1 MNNPGQWDPF
11 ESGGASMI
19 SPLDQVRENEE
30 HELKRRTIH
39 RKPVSYP
46 AMVDEYSPKSN
57 GRPISAITEESSLE
71 ITPKYDPDY
80 IFDGRPKATR
90 F

>member
-11 ESGGASMI
+11 ENGGSAMI
-19 SPLDQVRENEE
+19 SPLDQVREDEE
-30 HELKRRTIH
+30 HELKRRTVH

-46 AMVDEYSPKSN
+46 AMVDEYLQKPN
-57 GRPISAITEESSLE
+57 GRPISAITEESAFD
-71 ITPKYDPDY
+71 TQAKYDPDY
-80 IFDGRPKATR
+80 VYDGRPKATR